1 MLTKFAKYVGCS
13 LLLCL
18 FVAPA
23 WAQDEDNGE
32 EVLDDVTMEV
42 TSNPDADEEEYVD
55 EIALPESATDATD
68 EAEENA
74 AFGIET
80 ANQAREL
87 GADTT
92 DEARDFGEDTLD
104 RLQDRARDL
113 GRDADNAGKAP
124 EGAGDAADAPPENR
138 PVEVP

>member
-42 TSNPDADEEEYVD
+42 TSSPDADEEEYVD
-55 EIALPESATDATD
+55 EIELPGSAAE
-68 EAEENA
+68 EAEANA
-74 AFGIET
+74 KFGIDT
-80 ANQAREL
+80 ANQARERA
-87 GADTT
+87 AD
-92 DEARDFGEDTLD
+92 EGRDFGQETSH
-104 RLQDRARDL
+104 RAREL